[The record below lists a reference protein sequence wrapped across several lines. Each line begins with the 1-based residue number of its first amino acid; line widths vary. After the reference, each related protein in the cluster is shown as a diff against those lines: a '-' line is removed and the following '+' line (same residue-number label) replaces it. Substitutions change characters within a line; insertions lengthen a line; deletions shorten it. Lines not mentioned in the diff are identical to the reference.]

1 MEVRPE
7 VGGRNSPHAAATSIR
22 LLGLGHRWR
31 PPTVKPTYFGLATL
45 ALFLFAFLV
54 LISNNI
60 AQAQTSTNTPPE
72 FTNATVDRSVPEN
85 SPPGRSIGEPVAATD
100 AENDLL
106 TYGISGAD
114 VSLFGIHRFSGQIT
128 VGRWT
133 ALDYE
138 ASSAYAVTVTATDPS
153 GASATISVTITV
165 TDVNLGTTYDIDNNE
180 EIDLAEVV
188 AAVRDYFASRIDLQ
202 QVVEVIRLYFFSS
215 PHSSTANENSLSD
228 REALVALYHAT
239 DGPNW
244 KYNERW
250 LSESPIGAWYGVDT
264 DNRGHVTNLRLYGNQ
279 LTGEIPFELG
289 ILSNLQELSL
299 SGNS

>member
-22 LLGLGHRWR
+22 LLGLGHRCR

-114 VSLFGIHRFSGQIT
+114 ASVFGIDRLNGQIT
-128 VGRWT
+128 AEGGGPWTTKLGAFRRYRSWRPEWRTRGRRGDCT
-133 ALDYE
+133 RL
-138 ASSAYAVTVTATDPS
+138 
-153 GASATISVTITV
+153 SVCGQ
-165 TDVNLGTTYDIDNNE
+165 DW
-180 EIDLAEVV
+180 
-188 AAVRDYFASRIDLQ
+188 Q
-202 QVVEVIRLYFFSS
+202 
-215 PHSSTANENSLSD
+215 
-228 REALVALYHAT
+228 
-239 DGPNW
+239 
-244 KYNERW
+244 
-250 LSESPIGAWYGVDT
+250 
-264 DNRGHVTNLRLYGNQ
+264 
-279 LTGEIPFELG
+279 
-289 ILSNLQELSL
+289 
-299 SGNS
+299 